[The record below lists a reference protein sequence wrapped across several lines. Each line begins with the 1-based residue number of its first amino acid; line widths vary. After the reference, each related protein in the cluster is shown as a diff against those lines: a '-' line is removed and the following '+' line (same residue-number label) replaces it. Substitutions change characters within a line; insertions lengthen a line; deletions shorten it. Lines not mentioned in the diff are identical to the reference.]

1 MNLVL
6 QLAPL
11 VILIGGIVVCG
22 CIFVSLKRE
31 IHALFQR
38 LQEQH
43 REIQNLEQ
51 RTGAQL
57 DDVRTGLR
65 EADERSG
72 VLVPPS
78 PPRSGL
84 NLNKR
89 SQVLRMSRHGEN
101 ESNIAAA
108 LSLPRKEVEL
118 LLKVQKIVL
127 INSAVN
133 ATF

>member
-1 MNLVL
+1 MNLTL

-11 VILIGGIVVCG
+11 IILTGGILVCAY
-22 CIFVSLKRE
+22 IFVTLKKE
-31 IHALFQR
+31 IQALSQR
-38 LQEQH
+38 VQEQH

-51 RTGAQL
+51 RTVAQL

-65 EADERSG
+65 EADERAG
-72 VLVPPS
+72 VLVPPW

-101 ESNIAAA
+101 ETNIAAA

-127 INSAVN
+127 INSVAN
-133 ATF
+133 ATS